1 MIRIGSVRAFS
12 NVIGVDDAPF
22 AKGHRGDVP
31 LLGAVYASDRL
42 DGALVGKARR
52 DGRNGARQIAAMI
65 RESRFDDH
73 VGCVLLQ
80 GITVAGFNVVDL
92 GELHEGLQRP
102 ILVVTRRAPNLCT
115 IRRALLTKVPGGARK
130 WKLIEAAGP
139 MEPCGALFVQ
149 RVGLSPAQA
158 AATLELHTRHGLLP
172 EPLRVAHL
180 LAAALVTG
188 HSHGSA

>member
-1 MIRIGSVRAFS
+1 MIRTAVPRAFP

-22 AKGHRGDVP
+22 AKAHRGDVP

-42 DGALVGKARR
+42 DGVVLGKARR

-65 RESRFDDH
+65 RGSRFDDH

-92 GELHEGLQRP
+92 GELHERIERP
-102 ILVVTRRAPNLCT
+102 ILVVTRKAPDLRS
-115 IRRALLTKVPGGARK
+115 IRRALLTKVPGGVRK
-130 WKLIEAAGP
+130 WALIEAAGP
-139 MEPCGALFVQ
+139 MEPCGPLFIQ
-149 RVGLSPAQA
+149 RVGLSPARA
-158 AATLELHTRHGLLP
+158 AATLERHTRHGALP

-180 LAAALVTG
+180 LAAAHVRG